1 MTKTFHSYLAPLPRL
16 DQIYIPK
23 PGDVSLSK
31 IRAQIRHEGFQT
43 LERSAGPRVC
53 KIGPYAVKLE
63 QGASSGMYRV
73 TVNPD
78 ENESPPPL
86 RDVWGHNGQG
96 DRSMA
101 HEPKY
106 KADDNLSLPPTE
118 NLAREGELLERAR
131 PYAVAVI
138 GRVFALNEENRQP
151 FCVGL
156 VLERGKPLD
165 TLLHTDGYTS
175 MAQKNTL
182 AVKMILLILKLHK
195 ERKMVHGD
203 IKPSNVVMTDGELKL
218 IDFDSGLP
226 VDEKME
232 EEEEEEWQMKGTP
245 MYESPNRHHG
255 THEYKAP
262 VVEMDD
268 LYALALTVYQI
279 YVPGQPFDFEASGGM
294 FGPNPILEK
303 RGFPDLSK
311 PSCIDHFPYILSSL
325 SPEVVSNYREHLHHF
340 NHSPPCLIISP
351 GYFKDSV
358 GKMATNQL
366 VNEKFCPELAPH
378 ADLYAASYV
387 VALIEPPSTEVPD
400 EYQASRAN
408 AIILHS
414 INSILPYS
422 QLFKM
427 SSSDAVAINVYIL
440 GNKTVVTVANNPNVT
455 GKSFTES
462 ANAFKRNRIVCSIRR
477 IQELLTSISGS
488 GTNAAEARTTF
499 SALPVSPIFKA
510 DDFSDHERAI
520 FASLIRSHTGFHK
533 RVDNDG
539 EFVEAWLAECQRRL
553 IEFGGGSRA
562 TETESTRILGQ
573 GLGAMTLEDL
583 PVKGKENRQGLCM
596 EANLSQQE
604 GADTTM
610 E

>member
-1 MTKTFHSYLAPLPRL
+1 
-16 DQIYIPK
+16 
-23 PGDVSLSK
+23 
-31 IRAQIRHEGFQT
+31 
-43 LERSAGPRVC
+43 
-53 KIGPYAVKLE
+53 
-63 QGASSGMYRV
+63 
-73 TVNPD
+73 
-78 ENESPPPL
+78 
-86 RDVWGHNGQG
+86 
-96 DRSMA
+96 MA
-101 HEPKY
+101 HVLKY
-106 KADDNLSLPPTE
+106 KDDDNLSLSPTE
-118 NLAREGELLERAR
+118 NLAREGKLLERAR

-138 GRVFALNEENRQP
+138 GWIFAVNEENRQSC
-151 FCVGL
+151 CVGL
-156 VLERGKPLD
+156 VLERGNPLD
-165 TLLHTDGYTS
+165 T
-175 MAQKNTL
+175 
-182 AVKMILLILKLHK
+182 
-195 ERKMVHGD
+195 R
-203 IKPSNVVMTDGELKL
+203 

-232 EEEEEEWQMKGTP
+232 KEDKEEWQMKGTP
-245 MYESPNRHHG
+245 MYESPNRYHG
-255 THEYKAP
+255 THTYKAP

-268 LYALALTVYQI
+268 LYALTLMVYQI
-279 YVPGQPFDFEASGGM
+279 YVPGNPSDFE
-294 FGPNPILEK
+294 
-303 RGFPDLSK
+303 
-311 PSCIDHFPYILSSL
+311 
-325 SPEVVSNYREHLHHF
+325 
-340 NHSPPCLIISP
+340 
-351 GYFKDSV
+351 
-358 GKMATNQL
+358 L

-378 ADLYAASYV
+378 ADFYAASYV
-387 VALIEPPSTEVPD
+387 VALIESPSTEVPD

-414 INSILPYS
+414 INSILPYA

-462 ANAFKRNRIVCSIRR
+462 ADAFKRIVCSIRR
-477 IQELLTSISGS
+477 IQELLTGISGS

-510 DDFSDHERAI
+510 DDFSDYEHAI

-553 IEFGGGSRA
+553 IEFGGGFRA
-562 TETESTRILGQ
+562 TETESTRVLGQ
-573 GLGAMTLEDL
+573 GLGAMTLDDS
-583 PVKGKENRQGLCM
+583 PAKGKENRQGLCM